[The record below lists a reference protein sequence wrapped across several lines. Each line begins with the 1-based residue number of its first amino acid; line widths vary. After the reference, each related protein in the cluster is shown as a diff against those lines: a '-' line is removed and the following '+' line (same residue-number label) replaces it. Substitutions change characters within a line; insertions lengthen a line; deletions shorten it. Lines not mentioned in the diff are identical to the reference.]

1 MDRAETARTLAVLRA
16 AYPNF
21 YRGMGKAELEDI
33 VDLWASMFEDDPF
46 ELVAG
51 AVKAFIAT
59 DNKGFPPV
67 IGVIK
72 EKLRQISQPPMM
84 TEQEAWQR
92 VLKAIRDSAYRAREE
107 FDALP
112 PLLRS
117 LVGSPQ
123 QLRDWGMMDETTVQ
137 SVVAS
142 NFMRS
147 YRARVKYQADFDAL
161 PGDVKQLAL
170 NCGHLISLDTA
181 IDETSTAM
189 TAGRAPL
196 KS

>member
-1 MDRAETARTLAVLRA
+1 MDRAETAKTLAVLRA

-170 NCGHLISLDTA
+170 RSGHFLSLDAA
-181 IDETSTAM
+181 IGM
-189 TAGRAPL
+189 APIQQ
-196 KS
+196 